1 MSPSNPC
8 PICRAPLDEPASH
21 GLLRRCTACSTAA
34 GAHVFRHQQL
44 DFADDGDVCY
54 ACLEGVEP
62 TREGLHCARTVAG
75 IEPGDLPVDSEP
87 PYLDAAPAWMGNA
100 HAVLAQSDGWPGL
113 EGSLTGLVRG
123 LSRALPGGAVAHVAL
138 FDGLDD
144 ATNRPAQLLA
154 VFVVT
159 SDVLPPSYEEAIDGA
174 MEGMAL
180 RPQGTQALAPTSPV
194 PIVMARSG
202 VSWRTWV
209 EIEGAP
215 TACFLEEQ
223 GGMVAWTGTRSFNR
237 AQEVGAVADA
247 DIRVVNY

>member
-1 MSPSNPC
+1 VSPSNDC
-8 PICRAPLDEPASH
+8 PICHAPLDEPATH
-21 GLLRRCTACSTAA
+21 GLLRRCTACSTTT
-34 GAHVFRHQQL
+34 GAHMFRFQQM
-44 DFADDGDVCY
+44 DFADDGDVCS

-62 TREGLHCARTVAG
+62 PREGLHCARTVAG
-75 IEPGDLPVDSEP
+75 IEPPGFPVDSEP

-100 HAVLAQSDGWPGL
+100 HSVLAHTDGWAGL
-113 EGSLTGLVRG
+113 EASLTGLVRG
-123 LSRALPGGAVAHVAL
+123 LSRALPGGVVAHVAL

-159 SDVLPPSYEEAIDGA
+159 SDVLPTPYEDAIDGA
-174 MEGMAL
+174 MKGMAL
-180 RPQGTQALAPTSPV
+180 QPQGTQALAPASPV

-209 EIEGAP
+209 DIEGAP
-215 TACFLEEQ
+215 TACFLEA
-223 GGMVAWTGTRSFNR
+223 GGGVVAWTGTRSFNR

-247 DIRVVNY
+247 DVRVENY